1 MVLWQLLC
9 TFSNIISYKS
19 DLTSISNLYTPILTK
34 FFIFENVKNKKDL
47 YITYSIDTTQKFQK
61 LNSTISIHRKKETNT
76 LFSLNAM
83 NKLITEDNGGI
94 FDKEFQVNWELYRDC
109 IILTGDIS
117 IRVINI
123 NLLEIVN

>member
-1 MVLWQLLC
+1 MRNKDLLQVKY
-9 TFSNIISYKS
+9 FKIKIH
-19 DLTSISNLYTPILTK
+19 K
-34 FFIFENVKNKKDL
+34 FWL

>member
-1 MVLWQLLC
+1 MKSRQLLC

-34 FFIFENVKNKKDL
+34 FFIYENVKNKKDL

>member
-1 MVLWQLLC
+1 MKSRQLLC

>member
-1 MVLWQLLC
+1 MKSRQLLC

-83 NKLITEDNGGI
+83 NKLFTGANDKSYRQIYFTVSETSANALIVFSFVTDFIEEHGEDFG
-94 FDKEFQVNWELYRDC
+94 R
-109 IILTGDIS
+109 
-117 IRVINI
+117 
-123 NLLEIVN
+123 